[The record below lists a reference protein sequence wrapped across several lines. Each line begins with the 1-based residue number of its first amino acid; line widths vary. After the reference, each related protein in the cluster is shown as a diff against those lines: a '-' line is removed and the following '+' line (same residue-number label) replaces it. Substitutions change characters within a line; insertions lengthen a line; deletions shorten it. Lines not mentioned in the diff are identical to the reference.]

1 MRSKIR
7 RLVTEVTDEPE
18 GSAQLTPPLTPPDG
32 EKYRKSR
39 RNSER
44 YNTTT
49 HSYIGAGNKLLWF
62 CEDMFICRANSNG
75 TYGVENIYEIFSNK
89 STICSRRIR
98 SKN

>member
-1 MRSKIR
+1 MIKFSQKFSRKNYDHPKSLTYYPVTLTKYKPKYEQSTNLRLLHMRSKIR

-49 HSYIGAGNKLLWF
+49 HS
-62 CEDMFICRANSNG
+62 
-75 TYGVENIYEIFSNK
+75 
-89 STICSRRIR
+89 
-98 SKN
+98 